1 VFDNAMF
8 VFGGKGEEDE
18 KGPNGGMAQF
28 LPHAMFRPGC
38 YLDDLWWGS
47 AGRPYETRV
56 ETAWN

>member
-1 VFDNAMF
+1 MF

-18 KGPNGGMAQF
+18 KGPNGGMAQY
-28 LPHAMFRPGC
+28 LPGNMFRPGC